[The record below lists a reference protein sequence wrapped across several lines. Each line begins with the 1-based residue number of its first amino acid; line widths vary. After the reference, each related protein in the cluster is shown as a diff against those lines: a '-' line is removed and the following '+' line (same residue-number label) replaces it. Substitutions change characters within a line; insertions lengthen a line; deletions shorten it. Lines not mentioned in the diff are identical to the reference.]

1 MTLTSIPD
9 VLERLGTALVDR
21 YRVER
26 ELGAGGMA
34 TVYLAQDLR
43 HDRRVA
49 IKVLRPELAAVI
61 GADRFLA
68 EIRTT
73 ANLQHPH
80 ILPLFDSGAAGSF
93 LYYVMPYVEGE
104 SLRDRLVREKQL
116 PIAEALRIATEVASA
131 LSYAHRHGVVHRDIK
146 PENILLHDGQ
156 ALVADFGIA
165 LAASKAGGA
174 RMTETGMSL
183 GTPHYMSP
191 EQAMGE
197 REITGR
203 SDVYALG
210 CVTYEMLLGE
220 PPFTGPTAQSIV
232 AKVMTEKPALLTTRR
247 ERIPPAAEEAVLTAL
262 EKLPADRFGTAAEF
276 AAALSATA
284 PQTDRRTS
292 RAQASW
298 LERHALAVTG
308 VLAVAGLAGTLLALR
323 HSGRPSAADVNRFE
337 LALGPSEGLAPVGGT
352 RLSWS
357 PDGRAFIYVGTGAGG
372 GTQLWLRPLSALSA
386 TPIAGTDGATS
397 PFVSPDGQQVGFVT
411 TTPFSVRVAPRG
423 GGRAKV
429 IVSEGVSGG
438 GGDWSDDGW
447 IYFDAGSGIARI
459 RPDGSGREM
468 VTTLDST
475 QREIGIAWPQALPGG
490 RGVIFRVRRSGD
502 DVGSYAIFVYDLKHR
517 TRKQL
522 VKATYAR
529 YASSGYLL
537 YALADGSLLAS
548 RFDPSRLAVVGEPVV
563 VARGLGLAA
572 FGGADLAIA
581 PGGSLLYSTGK
592 SVTTAEPVWVDRNGT
607 SSPIDSSWHV
617 FAGGLALSRDGTRL
631 AVHIDARSAGFS
643 TSRTEDIWVKQ
654 IPVGPMSRLTFE
666 GEQNRR
672 PSWSHDGRD
681 ILFLSGRSGP
691 PALYRQRA
699 DGSAPAE
706 RVTSNKDPLGEG
718 LESPDG
724 RWLVLRS
731 DLGTPGDGDILAMRI
746 GVDSAPKPL
755 IASPFQELA
764 PALSPDGRWLAYTS
778 NETGRQEVYV
788 RPFPDVSGGK
798 FQVSTAGGSAPRWS
812 HRGNELFYRSLSD
825 DFMAAQVRLA
835 PGFSLIGQRRL
846 FSAAEYTPGLDHAT
860 FDVSPD
866 DRRFLMLRVGS
877 SGGGKDAA
885 AHLILVQNFLADLER
900 VLP

>member
-1 MTLTSIPD
+1 M
-9 VLERLGTALVDR
+9 
-21 YRVER
+21 ER

-34 TVYLAQDLR
+34 TVYLAHDLR

-61 GADRFLA
+61 GAERFLA

-93 LYYVMPYVEGE
+93 LYYVMPYIEGE
-104 SLRDRLVREKQL
+104 SLRDRLLREKQL

-131 LSYAHRHGVVHRDIK
+131 LGYAHRHGVVHRDIK

-165 LAASKAGGA
+165 LAASKAGGS

-197 REITGR
+197 REITAR

-232 AKVMTEKPALLTTRR
+232 AKVMTEKPAPLVARR
-247 ERIPPAAEEAVLTAL
+247 ERIPLAAEDAVLTAL

-276 AAALSATA
+276 AATLNAPAAGPPGTRRPARGSWLGRHAAPLAIVVAVAALTASGLALLSA
-284 PQTDRRTS
+284 RRP
-292 RAQASW
+292 AS
-298 LERHALAVTG
+298 T
-308 VLAVAGLAGTLLALR
+308 
-323 HSGRPSAADVNRFE
+323 DVNRFE
-337 LALGPSEGLAPVGGT
+337 LALGRAEGLAPVGGT
-352 RLSWS
+352 RLVWS
-357 PDGRAFIYVGTGAGG
+357 PDGRAFIYVGTGSGG
-372 GTQLWLRPLSALSA
+372 GTQLWLRSLDALSA

-397 PFVSPDGQQVGFVT
+397 PFFSPDGQRVGFVT
-411 TTPFSVRVAPRG
+411 TTPFSVRVVPRA
-423 GGRAKV
+423 GGRATV
-429 IVSEGVSGG
+429 LVSGAVSGG
-438 GGDWSDDGW
+438 GGDWSADGW
-447 IYFDAGSGIARI
+447 IYFDAGSSISRI

-468 VTTLDST
+468 VSALDST
-475 QREIGIAWPQALPGG
+475 QQEIGIAWPQALPDG
-490 RGVIFRVRRSGD
+490 RGVIFRVRRAGD
-502 DVGSYAIFVYDLKHR
+502 DVGSYGIFVYDLKHR
-517 TRKQL
+517 IRKPL
-522 VKATYAR
+522 VKATFAR
-529 YASSGYLL
+529 YAPSGHLL

-548 RFDPSRLAVVGEPVV
+548 RFDPGRLALVGEPVV
-563 VARGLGLAA
+563 VARGLGIGPFGAA
-572 FGGADLAIA
+572 DVAVA
-581 PGGSLLYSTGK
+581 PTGSLLYSTGRG
-592 SVTTAEPVWVDRNGT
+592 VTTAEPVWVDRNGA
-607 SSPIDSSWHV
+607 SSAIDSSWRV
-617 FAGGLALSRDGTRL
+617 FASDLALSPEGRRL
-631 AVHIDARSAGFS
+631 AVDVAAVSAGS

-654 IPVGPMSRLTFE
+654 MPAGPMSRLTFE

-672 PSWSHDGRD
+672 PAWSHDGRD
-681 ILFLSGRSGP
+681 ILFLSSRSGP
-691 PALYRQRA
+691 SAVYRQRA
-699 DGSAPAE
+699 DGGASAE
-706 RVTSNKDPLGEG
+706 RITSSQIPLGEG

-724 RWLVLRS
+724 RWLLIRS
-731 DLGTPGDGDILAMRI
+731 DVGTPGDGDILAMRI
-746 GVDSAPKPL
+746 GVDSEPKPL

-788 RPFPDVSGGK
+788 RPFPDVGAGK

-812 HRGNELFYRSLSD
+812 HRGDELFYRSLSD
-825 DFMAAQVRLA
+825 DFMAARVRLA
-835 PGFSLIGQRRL
+835 PSFSLIGQKRL
-846 FSAAEYTPGLDHAT
+846 FSATGYTPGLEHAT

-866 DRRFLMLRVGS
+866 DRRFLMLRVGLAA
-877 SGGGKDAA
+877 GAADAA
-885 AHLILVQNFLADLER
+885 PHLILVENSFADLRR
-900 VLP
+900 VLR

>member
-1 MTLTSIPD
+1 VTLTSIPE
-9 VLERLGTALVDR
+9 VLERLGTALIDR

-34 TVYLAQDLR
+34 TVYLAHDLR
-43 HDRRVA
+43 HHRRVA

-80 ILPLFDSGAAGSF
+80 ILPLFDSGAADSF

-116 PIAEALRIATEVASA
+116 PIAESLRIATEVASA
-131 LSYAHRHGVVHRDIK
+131 LGYAHRHGVVHRDIK

-197 REITGR
+197 REITAR

-232 AKVMTEKPALLTTRR
+232 AKVMTEKPAPLTARR
-247 ERIPPAAEEAVLTAL
+247 ERIPLAAEDAVLTAL

-276 AAALSATA
+276 ATALTA
-284 PQTDRRTS
+284 PMP
-292 RAQASW
+292 QASRLPAKARGSW
-298 LERHALAVTG
+298 LQRHASAVTG
-308 VLAVAGLAGTLLALR
+308 VLAVVALAAILLALR
-323 HSGRPSAADVNRFE
+323 HAGRSSSGEVNRFE
-337 LALGPSEGLAPVGGT
+337 LALGAGQGLAPVGGT
-352 RLSWS
+352 RLSWF
-357 PDGRAFIYVGTGAGG
+357 PNGRAFVYVGTGTGG
-372 GTQLWLRPLSALSA
+372 GTQLWLRALDALSA

-423 GGRAKV
+423 GGRATV
-429 IVSEGVSGG
+429 IVSDGVSGG

-447 IYFDAGSGIARI
+447 IYFDGGSGIARI
-459 RPDGSGREM
+459 KPDGSGREL
-468 VTTLDST
+468 VTVLDST

-490 RGVIFRVRRSGD
+490 RGVIFRVRRAGD
-502 DVGSYAIFVYDLKHR
+502 DVGNYGIFVYDLKHR
-517 TRKQL
+517 TRRPL

-529 YASSGYLL
+529 YAPSGYLL

-548 RFDPSRLAVVGEPVV
+548 RFDLGRLALVGEPVV
-563 VARGLGLAA
+563 IARGLGLAA

-581 PGGSLLYSTGK
+581 PGGNLLYSTGK
-592 SVTTAEPVWVDRNGT
+592 SVTTAEPVWVDRNGA

-617 FAGGLALSRDGTRL
+617 FASGLALSPDGTRL

-654 IPVGPMSRLTFE
+654 IPTGPMSRITFE

-691 PALYRQRA
+691 SALYRQRA
-699 DGSAPAE
+699 DGSAPAQ
-706 RVTSNKDPLGEG
+706 RVTSNTEPLGEG

-724 RWLVLRS
+724 RWLILRT
-731 DLGTPGDGDILAMRI
+731 DIGTPGDGDILAMRI
-746 GVDSAPKPL
+746 GVDSAAKPL

-778 NETGRQEVYV
+778 NETGRREVYV
-788 RPFPDVSGGK
+788 RPFPDVGAGK
-798 FQVSTAGGSAPRWS
+798 FQVSTAGGSAPRWN
-812 HRGNELFYRSLSD
+812 HRGNELFYRSLND
-825 DFMAAQVRLA
+825 DFIAAHVRLA
-835 PGFSLIGQRRL
+835 PSFGLVGQKRL
-846 FSAAEYTPGLDHAT
+846 FSAAGYTPGLDHAT

-877 SGGGKDAA
+877 TQEDVT
-885 AHLILVQNFLADLER
+885 AHLILVQNFFADLGR